1 MLLVVLQS
9 RFAERAAVV
18 AIGDNVARSS
28 RCCKY
33 SALAA
38 QKKSAIECSQSA
50 VANASIWWR
59 FITFGREIVANVR
72 VGGGQHGTARCSLRA
87 SRIEDEDEEEDKIE
101 DSDWRWK
108 TQRLSASWPS
118 AATLAFENTSR
129 PSSYG
134 TTSS

>member
-1 MLLVVLQS
+1 MLTWYNALHALGYNPFLDRLS
-9 RFAERAAVV
+9 LDAVV

-38 QKKSAIECSQSA
+38 PKKSAIECSQSA

-59 FITFGREIVANVR
+59 FITFGREIAANVR
-72 VGGGQHGTARCSLRA
+72 VGGGGHGTARCSLRA

-101 DSDWRWK
+101 DSDWR
-108 TQRLSASWPS
+108 
-118 AATLAFENTSR
+118 
-129 PSSYG
+129 
-134 TTSS
+134 